1 MKNSRFGR
9 ALAALFIGFV
19 VCLGFGSC
27 QNESD
32 TEYVYQYVIPLTGS
46 DLIFGTKWQDDFTDW
61 NNYGESSY
69 DFKALATSIETASYG
84 AQTGT
89 VYIRKLSETSGYIYY
104 QISDTTGFSYSNK
117 EASEY
122 SGKWYAVFYKNLTTS
137 SVKMCDAYPSFEA
150 SDPDTYKIA
159 DYHCA
164 DTLEDAVNNITVE
177 NGYFANPVDFVKV
190 D

>member
-9 ALAALFIGFV
+9 ALAALFFGLF

-27 QNESD
+27 TADTE
-32 TEYVYQYVIPLTGS
+32 TEYVYSDPLYNIAWADG
-46 DLIFGTKWQDDFTDW
+46 FTSG
-61 NNYGESSY
+61 NSYTTY
-69 DFKALATSIETASYG
+69 DFKASADFIETASYG
-84 AQTGT
+84 KQEGT
-89 VYIRKLSETSGYIYY
+89 VVQVKLSETSGYIYY
-104 QISDTTGFSYSNK
+104 QISDTTLFSYSNK

-122 SGKWYAVFYKNLTTS
+122 SGKWYGMYYKDLTPT
-137 SVKMCDAYPSFEA
+137 SVKMCDANPSFEA